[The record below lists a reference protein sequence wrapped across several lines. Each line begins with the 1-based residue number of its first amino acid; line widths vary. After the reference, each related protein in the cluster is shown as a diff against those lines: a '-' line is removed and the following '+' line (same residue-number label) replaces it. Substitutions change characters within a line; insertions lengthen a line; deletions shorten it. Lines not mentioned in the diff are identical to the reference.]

1 MENVR
6 MLRQDEIR
14 EIVKRDDQER
24 GFAEELVIKEDKGLF
39 EAACEYF
46 GAWTTALHYAG
57 IIRSFVVLLGLLE
70 HSSQWSF
77 PKLQFSFG
85 TLKQEAIAGLLQRQ
99 NPRAGGRRVV
109 RALSST
115 KRRERRDV
123 GFPLR

>member
-1 MENVR
+1 MGNIR
-6 MLRQDEIR
+6 MLRQEVIR
-14 EIVKRDDQER
+14 EIVKRADQER
-24 GFAEELVIKEDKGLF
+24 GLAEELVIEEDKGLY

-57 IIRSFVVLLGLLE
+57 IIRSFVVLLAFLE

-77 PKLQFSFG
+77 PELQFPFG

-115 KRRERRDV
+115 
-123 GFPLR
+123 